1 MQINDVTKLMTNLF
15 PIAEAPK
22 VKEITPR
29 PEEGKNTQLSALQV
43 GKEEKDRNSYEKRK
57 KNKKALGKDDKASG
71 GGTSGEGGNIVDLV
85 V

>member
-43 GKEEKDRNSYEKRK
+43 GKEEKDKNYEKAK
-57 KNKKALGKDDKASG
+57 KKKKALEKSDENKQEASKKE
-71 GGTSGEGGNIVDLV
+71 EGSIVDLIV
-85 V
+85 

>member
-43 GKEEKDRNSYEKRK
+43 GKEEKDKNYEKGK
-57 KNKKALGKDDKASG
+57 KKKKALEKSDENKQEASKE
-71 GGTSGEGGNIVDLV
+71 EGSIVDLIV
-85 V
+85 

>member
-43 GKEEKDRNSYEKRK
+43 GKEEKDKNYEKGKKRRK
-57 KNKKALGKDDKASG
+57 AAEKDDENKEKGAG
-71 GGTSGEGGNIVDLV
+71 GEGSNIVDLIV
-85 V
+85 